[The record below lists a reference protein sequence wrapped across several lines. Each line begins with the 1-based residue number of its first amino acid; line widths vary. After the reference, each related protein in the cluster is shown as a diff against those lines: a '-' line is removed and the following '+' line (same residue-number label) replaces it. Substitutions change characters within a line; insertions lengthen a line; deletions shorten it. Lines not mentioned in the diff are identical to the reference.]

1 MVIGVGVTMDN
12 MLYIIAGLVLILLV
26 AGLLLRKNK
35 AQKQSAQ
42 PPVNSLRNSATRASQ
57 TDYGTTAQS
66 NEQTNNKFDHIT
78 IAQRFI
84 DQQRYDKAIETI
96 NRGLSE
102 KPNDSQ
108 LSIKLLSIY
117 ATIDQPENFN
127 NVYNTIKLNN
137 DSKTLTLA
145 DELRDLYVGEPLPAA
160 TQELATDDALDNNF
174 GGLDFDLPTSQV
186 NDTDTA
192 SDQPVIEDNK
202 DIVIDDPI
210 AQPVFSDELND
221 TSPTAE
227 NASDSFDLTLSD
239 LESDSLESDFDEPHT
254 TAEKPV
260 VPLSIADDDSIT
272 STDESTEV
280 IEDNDFSD
288 FEFDFDSTIED
299 TSTDNAIISDTSN
312 DQNEALALED
322 DDFVLDF
329 DDLAADTDT
338 EITNDATD
346 NLAGTSTDPIQ
357 SNEDDF
363 SLSLDSLDTPDNIDT
378 GSHVNTGS
386 DNELSTTENSNDL
399 DSFILE
405 NTDFEEVAAEDNT
418 FENRT
423 FEDDSFADLTLEE
436 QLLADDSE
444 GSPVEAL
451 DDSSAAPLRFD
462 DNTSID
468 NDFGIDDTDSL
479 LEAPASTTAPVEL
492 ETNNTTEAVE
502 SVEDFS
508 SRFAADFDFVKSLDS
523 NQVTLDLAGQ
533 YLQLG
538 EYDSAKRL
546 LNEVIAQG
554 NSEQKQQAQVL
565 LERTV

>member
-1 MVIGVGVTMDN
+1 MDN

-35 AQKQSAQ
+35 AQKQSVQ

-96 NRGLSE
+96 NRGLIE

-117 ATIDQPENFN
+117 ATIDQPENFD

-137 DSKTLTLA
+137 DGKTLTLA
-145 DELRDLYVGEPLPAA
+145 DELKDLYTGEPDPVA
-160 TQELATDDALDNNF
+160 TQESSVEETTNF
-174 GGLDFDLPTSQV
+174 ESLDFDLPTSQV
-186 NDTDTA
+186 NDTDTV

-202 DIVIDDPI
+202 DIVIDEPI
-210 AQPVFSDELND
+210 AQPVLSDELND
-221 TSPTAE
+221 TSPTTE
-227 NASDSFDLTLSD
+227 NVADSFDLTLSD
-239 LESDSLESDFDEPHT
+239 LESDSLESDLESDFDEPHT
-254 TAEKPV
+254 TADNLV
-260 VPLSIADDDSIT
+260 APLSIADDDASAT

-280 IEDNDFSD
+280 IEDSDFSD
-288 FEFDFDSTIED
+288 FAFDFDSTTDD
-299 TSTDNAIISDTSN
+299 TSTDNAIISGTLD
-312 DQNEALALED
+312 DQNEELALED

-338 EITNDATD
+338 EITNDVTD
-346 NLAGTSTDPIQ
+346 NLVGTSTDAIQ
-357 SNEDDF
+357 SSEDDF
-363 SLSLDSLDTPDNIDT
+363 SLSLDSLDTPDNVDAVSNVDT
-378 GSHVNTGS
+378 GF
-386 DNELSTTENSNDL
+386 DNELSTTEESNDL

-405 NTDFEEVAAEDNT
+405 NTDFEEAAAEDNT
-418 FENRT
+418 FENST
-423 FEDDSFADLTLEE
+423 FEDDSFAELNLEK
-436 QLLADDSE
+436 QLLADDVE
-444 GSPVEAL
+444 GSPVETL
-451 DDSSAAPLRFD
+451 DDSSPAPLRFD

-468 NDFGIDDTDSL
+468 DDFVIDDDDSL

-492 ETNNTTEAVE
+492 EADNTTEAVE
-502 SVEDFS
+502 SAEDFS

-546 LNEVIAQG
+546 LNEVVAQG

-565 LERTV
+565 LERTA